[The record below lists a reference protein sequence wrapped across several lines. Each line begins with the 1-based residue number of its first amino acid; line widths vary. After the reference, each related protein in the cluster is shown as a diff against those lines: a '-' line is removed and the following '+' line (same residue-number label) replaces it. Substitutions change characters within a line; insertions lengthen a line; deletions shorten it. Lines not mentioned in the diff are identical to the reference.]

1 MWERERDECRLIDAQ
16 PRGERLE
23 ATMNA
28 SKECAITSL
37 REAPCS
43 REFDKTVMN
52 AGLTHEEKTDA
63 SGR

>member
-1 MWERERDECRLIDAQ
+1 
-16 PRGERLE
+16 
-23 ATMNA
+23 MNA